1 MTVGEG
7 LLTERVLLG
16 VAERSCWGELEFVF
30 EELALGSSLEVSERS
45 EVLLGSEMSFVER
58 SLWLEVSF
66 VEDSLGS
73 EGLLVSE
80 GSDCWD

>member
-45 EVLLGSEMSFVER
+45 EVSFVER